1 MVNLNVELKKTNDLS
16 TYGYLTLNKVGKTFA
31 ISVSDKAY
39 INLENGSEKNFV
51 IIGVG
56 YPTNAQIFNGELLM
70 EQGNHIVISYA
81 QQDSSFEKSPV
92 GKIKSARLNKNK
104 TINNQK
110 YYKVLEKFLDEQGL
124 GLDTP
129 IYLNKTDVTE
139 TDRVFYLS
147 TIDVN
152 KAFNNSLHEKMT
164 NNALQQITTQP
175 LVLASTNN
183 LVSEVVNVEEELNE
197 EVNEEL
203 N

>member
-31 ISVSDKAY
+31 ISVSDKAHT
-39 INLENGSEKNFV
+39 NLDSGSDKNFV

-81 QQDSSFEKSPV
+81 QEDSTFEKSPV

-110 YYKVLEKFLDEQGL
+110 YYKVFEKFLEEQGL
-124 GLDTP
+124 ALNTP

-139 TDRVFYLS
+139 SDRVFYLS

-164 NNALQQITTQP
+164 NNALEQITTQP
-175 LVLASTNN
+175 LVLTSTNG
-183 LVSEVVNVEEELNE
+183 LVSEIEETEETNEVDSDLN
-197 EVNEEL
+197 
-203 N
+203 